1 MSAFSSNGLSCI
13 CIDFCIWILFIVILN
28 LSIYRKGKLLISRS
42 LTEPVVGRLRPRL
55 HLFSINTG
63 LIQCSMA
70 RCAWQNHPF
79 NFFFFVF
86 VSKNSALTIYSKL
99 NDKIEW
105 SVHFIRH
112 ILNGSN
118 LTTDQLILHDYC
130 AVVSTEVNW
139 YLAIFFL
146 LINPDQANVL
156 YVLGPCAYRN

>member
-13 CIDFCIWILFIVILN
+13 CIDICILVLFKVILN
-28 LSIYRKGKLLISRS
+28 LFIYIYSKGEPLISRS

-105 SVHFIRH
+105 SVHFNRH

-130 AVVSTEVNW
+130 AVVSTEVN
-139 YLAIFFL
+139 
-146 LINPDQANVL
+146 
-156 YVLGPCAYRN
+156 